1 MADRIKGITIK
12 IGGDTTGLSKALQGT
27 NKEIKNTQ
35 SQLKDVER
43 LLKMDPGN
51 TELIAQKHRL
61 LGDAV
66 DETKGKLKQL
76 QSYDKQ
82 LQSQLKSGV
91 IGQEQYD
98 AFQREIAETKTEL
111 NNLKSQYKN
120 SSVFA
125 QKFSQAN
132 SKISS
137 SAGKVSSAFRPAT
150 ATILGLGAAAV
161 ASVEGTEELRTDL
174 SKLDQNAKTSGDS
187 VDNARNAFKK
197 FAVATDETDSA
208 VEATS
213 NLLQAGFTGSNLQ
226 TVMEG
231 ITGAYLKFPD
241 TLKVES
247 LADSLQETLATGNAT
262 GQFGEL
268 LDRLGI
274 GADNFSQKLASCSTE
289 AEKQNLIMQTLSGA
303 GLNDMYN
310 GWLQNNDAL
319 VSGKE
324 STMELQ
330 LQMAEL
336 AETLQPIISKVLDI
350 AAKVLEW
357 FNNLSPAGKIL
368 IAVILGIVA
377 AISPI
382 AGIIAAISA
391 ASAASPVTWIVLGIV
406 AAVAALIA
414 IIVLLVENWDKV
426 KEAAQN
432 AIDKISG
439 YIDKMVG
446 KIREAID
453 WFKSLFGWKDE
464 AEQSSS
470 SSFTGRANGG
480 PVSVGDMAVV
490 GERGPEVL
498 QLTAAGATV
507 TPLTAPRSAT
517 FNNSF
522 TFNGHYTESD
532 GRAITEEINKQLGR
546 IF

>member
-12 IGGDTTGLSKALQGT
+12 IGGDTTGLSKALQGA

-137 SAGKVSSAFRPAT
+137 SAGKVSSAFKPAT

-197 FAVATDETDSA
+197 FAIATDETDSA

-247 LADSLQETLATGNAT
+247 LADSLQETLATGTAT

-303 GLNDMYN
+303 GLNGMYN
-310 GWLQNNDAL
+310 AWLQNNDAL

-324 STMELQ
+324 STLDLQ
-330 LQMAEL
+330 LQMSEL

-350 AAKVLEW
+350 AVKVLEW

-426 KEAAQN
+426 KAAAQN
-432 AIDKISG
+432 AIEKISG

-464 AEQSSS
+464 AEQSSN

-498 QLTAAGATV
+498 QLTATGATV
-507 TPLTAPRSAT
+507 TPLTAPRTAT

-522 TFNGHYTESD
+522 TFNGQYTESD